1 MRTVLKPITA
11 SSFVFPVSCGRSA
24 LNIHSCRS
32 SAKVSGEERG
42 KLKDWVEAKTAVNR
56 TRAAAA
62 IEKEYLRGVEVSV

>member
-1 MRTVLKPITA
+1 
-11 SSFVFPVSCGRSA
+11 
-24 LNIHSCRS
+24 
-32 SAKVSGEERG
+32 VSGEERG